1 MPKNTSAHDADV
13 STAEVGEPREDAVKP
28 KSKLSESVVAA
39 EVHKGEK
46 DEEDITG
53 EGKQDGGK
61 DASDSEMSVLIDE
74 EPAKK
79 RKGRKSKDSVRFV
92 ILEFTSNAQLNALFD
107 LLQSA
112 DGVRTIAF

>member
-1 MPKNTSAHDADV
+1 M

-46 DEEDITG
+46 DEEDIEG

-79 RKGRKSKDSVRFV
+79 RKGRKSKDSVRFAV
-92 ILEFTSNAQLNALFD
+92 LEFTSSRQLNTLFD
-107 LLQSA
+107 MLQSA
-112 DGVRTIAF
+112 DGVRTIA